1 MLGEFYAAP
10 EVHFILEFTLRV
22 LTLLAPHHL
31 VLIQGTAVVPATTL
45 APLVAATLAPMPT
58 VWTGIGCPGAYI
70 AGAPVAP
77 GASVSVAKT
86 GVTLV
91 YTCNTNTTSGWCPL
105 GWIEARDRSTLGAG
119 LDLERILHRHTHAH
133 LKSYHP
139 RANVKSFQLIAQ
151 PGGMSQRICS
161 GRGIQGG
168 GYGNQEWNGIQVQCR
183 SLQSFLPHGSI

>member
-10 EVHFILEFTLRV
+10 EVHFILEFILCV
-22 LTLLAPHHL
+22 LTLLASPSPRFDSGNRRRPSRHPGPFGSRYSGPYARGLDRHWMPRRIRRRRPSRSWRQRLCREDRSHPGLYMQYRYHQRL
-31 VLIQGTAVVPATTL
+31 VP
-45 APLVAATLAPMPT
+45 P
-58 VWTGIGCPGAYI
+58 
-70 AGAPVAP
+70 
-77 GASVSVAKT
+77 
-86 GVTLV
+86 
-91 YTCNTNTTSGWCPL
+91 
-105 GWIEARDRSTLGAG
+105 GWIRARDRSTLGAG
-119 LDLERILHRHTHAH
+119 LDPERILHRHTHAH